1 LRVESWELREKKQ
14 ETESRWGMKKMIFA
28 VVVIGLLLLASNSFA
43 SVIFQDNFNLEHGGT
58 GILSYNNF
66 TNWVVT
72 DGTVDLIGNG
82 FYDLFPGNGL
92 YVDLDGSTK
101 NAGVMT
107 TRNTIALAPGSY
119 VLSFYLGG
127 NHRTNT
133 PDSVIVQSNIG
144 SYSETFVIARNDPLT
159 KFTRIFNI
167 TSSTNANLSF
177 ENLGGDNMGAIL
189 DNVELS
195 AVPEPMTVSL
205 LGLGLAGLLRLRK
218 KRV

>member
-1 LRVESWELREKKQ
+1 MRVESWELREKKQ

>member
-1 LRVESWELREKKQ
+1 
-14 ETESRWGMKKMIFA
+14 MKKAIFA
-28 VVVIGLLLLASNSFA
+28 IIVISLMLVSGNSFA

-58 GILSYNNF
+58 GILNYNSF
-66 TNWVVT
+66 TNWGVT
-72 DGTVDLIGNG
+72 NGTVDLIGTN

-92 YVDLDGSTK
+92 YVDLDGSTG

-107 TRNTIALAPGSY
+107 TKNTITLAPGSY

-133 PDSVIVQSNIG
+133 PDSVVVKSNIG
-144 SYSETFVIARNDPLT
+144 SYSETFTIGRNDPLT
-159 KFTRIFNI
+159 KFAKTFNI
-167 TSSTNANLSF
+167 TSAINANLSF

-189 DNVELS
+189 DKVEL
-195 AVPEPMTVSL
+195 ATATPEPASMSL
-205 LGLGLAGLLRLRK
+205 LVLGLAGLLKVRK